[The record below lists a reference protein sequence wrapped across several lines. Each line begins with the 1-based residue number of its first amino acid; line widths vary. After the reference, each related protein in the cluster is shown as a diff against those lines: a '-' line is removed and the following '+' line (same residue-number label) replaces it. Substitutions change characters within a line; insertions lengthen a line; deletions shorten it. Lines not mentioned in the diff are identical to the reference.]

1 MEYFNNL
8 TSKLKN
14 SLLLLVISFLL
25 TLSATADASDIWQ
38 LSYNYRYELVRDAG
52 GNAFVICDDCSEWKR
67 LPLIFRKKMLSS
79 LAVRASDNI
88 AEKPCH
94 SKSAH
99 IENGKREEVRK

>member
-38 LSYNYRYELVRDAG
+38 VSYIYKYELVKDAG
-52 GNAFVICDDCSEWKR
+52 GSAFVVCDDCSEWKR
-67 LPLIFRKKMLSS
+67 QSLNFRQKILSS

-88 AEKPCH
+88 TEKPCH
-94 SKSAH
+94 CKSSH
-99 IENGKREEVRK
+99 IENRKREEVRK